1 METAL
6 WWILGGVLFFC
17 AWLWKSLPFTAGAA
31 LAALAAA
38 WCDIAGVVLWVQCLA
53 FVFLAIFF
61 EMLVR
66 SRISRLNAEK
76 SLTAARQEPDA
87 DVDKVLRDCV
97 SRGETR
103 RREMNYNKLTVE
115 DLKPKGKRVF
125 VRVDFNVPQDEN
137 LKITD
142 DTRIR
147 ESLKT
152 IQYLISKGAKVILAA
167 HLGRPKGKKNEK
179 YSLKPAAARLSEL
192 IHQPVAMM
200 PDCIGEAVKAE
211 IAKMKDG
218 DVVMLENVRFYEQE
232 EKNDPAFSKQLAEL
246 ADLYVN
252 DAFGAAHR
260 AHASTEGITKHLP
273 QAAAGFLM
281 MKEIQYL
288 GKALANPER
297 PFVAIIGGS
306 KISSKIDVIK
316 SLLEKVDV
324 LIIGG
329 GMAYTFLKAR
339 NLDIGKS
346 LCENDKVDLAK
357 ELMKESLDTDV
368 PILLPIDHVVADAF
382 SATANIKIVTRGNIE
397 PEWEGLDIGPQTIE
411 KYAQF
416 IRTAKTIFWNGPVGA
431 FEMAP
436 FAKGTQAIAKLL
448 AEATDHGATTI
459 VGGGDSVA
467 AVTQMGLNTRMSHIS
482 TGGGASL
489 EFMEGKELP
498 GIVALT
504 NK

>member
-1 METAL
+1 MTTAML
-6 WWILGGVLFFC
+6 WVLGAVSFFWL
-17 AWLWKSLPFTAGAA
+17 WLWKGWSRAYPVAFAAVGGAWCERVGAPLWVQFLVFVLVAVFLEILARNRRARPGAVPGTVAGEDVGAQVA
-31 LAALAAA
+31 KVLLAAA
-38 WCDIAGVVLWVQCLA
+38 
-53 FVFLAIFF
+53 
-61 EMLVR
+61 
-66 SRISRLNAEK
+66 SRAK
-76 SLTAARQEPDA
+76 
-87 DVDKVLRDCV
+87 K
-97 SRGETR
+97 
-103 RREMNYNKLTVE
+103 RREAMKYNKLSVE
-115 DLKPKGKRVF
+115 DLQPKGKRVF

-152 IQYLISKGAKVILAA
+152 IQYLSDKGAKVILAA
-167 HLGRPKGKKNEK
+167 HLGRPKGKKNDK
-179 YSLKPAAARLSEL
+179 YSLKPAAVRLSEL
-192 IHQPVAMM
+192 IKKPVAMM
-200 PDCIGEAVKAE
+200 PDCVGEAVKTE

-232 EKNDPAFSKQLAEL
+232 EKNDPAFAKQLAEL
-246 ADLYVN
+246 ADIYVN

-260 AHASTEGITKHLP
+260 AHASTEGITKHVA
-273 QAAAGFLM
+273 QSAAGFLM

-288 GKALANPER
+288 GKALSNPER

-316 SLLEKVDV
+316 SLLDKVDV

-339 NLDIGKS
+339 SMGIGKS
-346 LCENDKVDLAK
+346 LCEEDKVELAK
-357 ELMKESLDTDV
+357 ELLNQSLDTDV
-368 PILLPIDHVVADAF
+368 PLLLPIDHVVADAF
-382 SATANIKIVTRGNIE
+382 SATANTKIVTRGGIE
-397 PEWEGLDIGPQTIE
+397 SEWEGLDIGPQTVE
-411 KYAQF
+411 KYAHF
-416 IRTAKTIFWNGPVGA
+416 IRVAKTLFWNGPVGA

-436 FAKGTQAIAKLL
+436 FAKGTNAIAKLL
-448 AEATDHGATTI
+448 AEATDRGATTI

-467 AVTQMGLNTRMSHIS
+467 AVTQMGLNAKMSHIS